1 MDINYEK
8 IIGVRKVYQR
18 FNDFCKELTEVN
30 SEYLVATYPTIEREA
45 REFVETGIEN
55 TTSILYCEAQCLGLT
70 TAFYAD
76 KVLQKAANFRIKL
89 GYAKAQMKIA
99 EMQVKAA
106 TSPEQIQD
114 IIMNIN
120 FYSE

>member
-8 IIGVRKVYQR
+8 IVGVRKVYKR
-18 FNDFCKELTEVN
+18 FNDFCRELTEVN

-45 REFVETGIEN
+45 REYVESGVEN
-55 TTSILYCEAQCLGLT
+55 TTSILYCEAQALGLT

-76 KVLQKAANFRIKL
+76 KVLQKAAGFRIKL
-89 GYAKAQMKIA
+89 GYAKAQMKLAEIA
-99 EMQVKAA
+99 VKAA

-114 IIMNIN
+114 IITNIN
-120 FYSE
+120 FINL